1 MGLDIYAG
9 TLTRYYS
16 HNWKTVVQQWAEEN
30 GYAFNRITPDGEA
43 ADNEEE
49 MSPAEVQAVVEN
61 WRDQI
66 LSAISQPGQP
76 PYAPWPEDNEK
87 PYYTDKP
94 DWDAFGA
101 MLLVAAC
108 HTYNEPVPS
117 TVEKD
122 WNFGEHPLVARLASD
137 EERVWSLFR
146 GATWWLPLA
155 DAFFFQAPLPTD
167 NTAAIRMQ
175 ADIYLL
181 VPHKDLSATPQ
192 SILLHEI
199 GHMMNLALT
208 GAMEVQPD
216 DFQVVSALLHLNLD
230 GVDCKEFFAHCF
242 AMSLLIEPELNSAD
256 PFTMVSKT
264 DKKAFRSY
272 FTYKLKT
279 AE

>member
-30 GYAFNRITPDGEA
+30 GYSFNCITPDGEP

-49 MSPAEVQAVVEN
+49 MSPAEVQAAVEN

-76 PYAPWPEDNEK
+76 PYAPWLEDNEK

-108 HTYNEPVPS
+108 RTYEEPVPS

-122 WNFGEHPLVARLASD
+122 WIFGEHPLVARLASD
-137 EERVWSLFR
+137 EERVWRNLVAASGGCLLLS
-146 GATWWLPLA
+146 GA
-155 DAFFFQAPLPTD
+155 
-167 NTAAIRMQ
+167 
-175 ADIYLL
+175 
-181 VPHKDLSATPQ
+181 SA
-192 SILLHEI
+192 H
-199 GHMMNLALT
+199 
-208 GAMEVQPD
+208 
-216 DFQVVSALLHLNLD
+216 
-230 GVDCKEFFAHCF
+230 
-242 AMSLLIEPELNSAD
+242 
-256 PFTMVSKT
+256 
-264 DKKAFRSY
+264 R
-272 FTYKLKT
+272 
-279 AE
+279 